1 VGNAGTHLQV
11 MHPVLT
17 FGLPTLLRRM
27 GSIAVLLLSAPRG
40 EGDLFC
46 GRGTLANGKIGTFA
60 PSGIVVE
67 GTWLWAIR
75 GAHVRQL

>member
-1 VGNAGTHLQV
+1 

-27 GSIAVLLLSAPRG
+27 GSTAELLLSVPGG

-60 PSGIVVE
+60 PGGVVVE
-67 GTWLWAIR
+67 VT
-75 GAHVRQL
+75 